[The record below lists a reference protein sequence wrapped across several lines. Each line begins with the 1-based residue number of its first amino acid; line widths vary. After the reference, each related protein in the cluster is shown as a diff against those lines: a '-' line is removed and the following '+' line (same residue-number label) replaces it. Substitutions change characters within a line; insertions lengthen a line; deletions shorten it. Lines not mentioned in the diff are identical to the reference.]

1 MPTVDIDAGTIHYD
15 TAGPSDGRPVLFIHG
30 YAMGASLWG
39 PLSARL
45 AERNLRCIAP
55 NWPLGAHPQALRAG
69 ADRTLPGI
77 AAMVGAFM
85 GALGL
90 EDVVLVGND
99 TGGLVSQLVAV
110 NHPDRLGALVLT
122 SCDAFEHFPPPIIN
136 PFIVAAKTAI
146 TFRVALQP
154 MRLRAFRHYAYGKL
168 AHRDIH
174 GLVREWV
181 KPALRDAAVAEDLR
195 CLTRSLNQQTS
206 LDAGTRLSGFTK
218 PALVAWS
225 ADDLFFP
232 VEDGER
238 VAKTLPNARFE
249 LIDGARTYSMIDQ
262 PDRLAD
268 LVAEFASTASGP
280 GVRGQTV
287 S

>member
-15 TAGPSDGRPVLFIHG
+15 TAGPQDGRPVLFIHG

-45 AERNLRCIAP
+45 AARNLRCIAP
-55 NWPLGAHPQALRAG
+55 NWPLGAHPSALRSG

-77 AAMVGAFM
+77 AAMVDAFL

-99 TGGLVSQLVAV
+99 TGGLISQLVAV

-122 SCDAFEHFPPPIIN
+122 SCDAFEHFPPPILK
-136 PFIVAAKTAI
+136 PFMLAAKTAI
-146 TFRVALQP
+146 TFRAALQP
-154 MRLRAFRHYAYGKL
+154 MRLRVFRRRGYGAL
-168 AHRDIH
+168 SHGDIDQ
-174 GLVREWV
+174 LVKAWV
-181 KPALRDAAVAEDLR
+181 KPALGDAAVVEDLR
-195 CLTRSLNQQTS
+195 QLTRSLNQQIS
-206 LDAGTRLSGFTK
+206 LDAGARLHEFTK
-218 PALVAWS
+218 PALIAWS
-225 ADDLFFP
+225 ADDVFFP
-232 VEDGER
+232 VEDGR
-238 VAKTLPNARFE
+238 RLAATLPNSRFE
-249 LIDGARTYSMIDQ
+249 LIDGARTFSMIDQ

-280 GVRGQTV
+280 GVRERR
-287 S
+287 